1 MKKLMIMLV
10 SALLLTSCS
19 QVRQEEA
26 SFSLTD
32 EQISAYKEQIS
43 TALKASSWGFNPD
56 TVSFSQG
63 TIPGESDETYADIAF
78 ASADM
83 GFDISSYAGDEAVV
97 ASVVLQHINGRDA
110 GTAYFCF
117 ENETPVCE
125 YYVYKDR
132 YYSLNSKNPFER
144 GDLLTAYEDTSKA
157 GSFNEENISA
167 SLTDVYAVSGT
178 VIGTITDSMAV
189 YYDCANDFGL
199 VSSQDFASE
208 GLKPLD
214 MTLGEDYGAVLL
226 GEEAEVDTAEE
237 IHDDSANPEKE
248 IPAKSVFLAIT
259 DNRGSFTGE
268 RIPLEVSTYT
278 SVTQLDGRLIL
289 SRDKSL
295 DEFSYSDGVLTKE
308 NTYNLGH
315 YIDRLAIA
323 DIDGNGSD
331 EYIASDGTNIY
342 VYSKDSTF
350 ELIWRTNMQLNSLEG
365 NIYAAD
371 LNGDGVKE
379 IYLTDS
385 LGITARYILT
395 SQGFNIDGGGLLSGG
410 GKYIAADFN
419 GDGRDDYML
428 IPEEGACVLYTAE

>member
-10 SALLLTSCS
+10 SALFLTSCS

-43 TALKASSWGFNPD
+43 AVLRENSWGFNPD
-56 TVSFSQG
+56 TAAFSLG
-63 TIPGESDETYADIAF
+63 TIPEQTDENYEAVAA
-78 ASADM
+78 ASGAI
-83 GFDISSYAGDEAVV
+83 GLDISSYAGREAVV
-97 ASVVLQHINGRDA
+97 ASVTLQHINGRDA

-117 ENETPVCE
+117 EDEAPVCE
-125 YYVYKDR
+125 YYVYNDR
-132 YYSLNSKNPFER
+132 YYSLSSKNPFER
-144 GDLLTAYEDTSKA
+144 ADLLTAYEDTSVT
-157 GSFNEENISA
+157 SNFDEEDISA
-167 SLTDVYAVSGT
+167 SLTDVYAINGT
-178 VIGTITDSMAV
+178 VIGTITDSMAI
-189 YYDCANDFGL
+189 YYDCADDFGL
-199 VSSQDFASE
+199 VSSRDFASE

-214 MTLGEDYGAVLL
+214 MALGEDYGFILL
-226 GEEAEVDTAEE
+226 GQEAEVSTSQENHE
-237 IHDDSANPEKE
+237 DSVNPERE
-248 IPAKSVFLAIT
+248 IPARSVSLALT
-259 DNRGSFTGE
+259 DGKGNLTGE
-268 RIPLEVSTYT
+268 RIPTEVSTYT
-278 SVTQLDGRLIL
+278 SVTLHKDRLIL

-350 ELIWRTNMQLNSLEG
+350 ELIWRTNMQQNSLEG

-379 IYLTDS
+379 VYLTDS
-385 LGITARYILT
+385 LGITARYVLT

-410 GKYIAADFN
+410 GKYIAADFDA
-419 GDGRDDYML
+419 DGLDDYML
-428 IPEEGACVLYTAE
+428 VPGEGVCTLYLAQ